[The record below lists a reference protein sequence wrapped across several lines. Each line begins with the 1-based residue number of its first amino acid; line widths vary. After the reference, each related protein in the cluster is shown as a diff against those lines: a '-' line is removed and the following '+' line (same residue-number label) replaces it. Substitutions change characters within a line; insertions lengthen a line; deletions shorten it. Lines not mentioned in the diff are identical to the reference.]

1 MIVLAFSIF
10 ALTDA
15 YWGIILIVADISG
28 DGVFVDV
35 DIPLTHFVLPVAIV
49 SKTIPPTHSAA
60 VATALTAKK
69 LSPATPP

>member
-1 MIVLAFSIF
+1 MIVFAFSVF

-15 YWGIILIVADISG
+15 YRGVILIMAAICG

-35 DIPLTHFVLPVAIV
+35 DIPLTHFILPVAIV
-49 SKTIPPTHSAA
+49 SKTIPPTQSAA

>member
-1 MIVLAFSIF
+1 MIVFAFSTF
-10 ALTDA
+10 SLRDA
-15 YWGIILIVADISG
+15 YWGIILIIAAIRG
-28 DGVFVDV
+28 DGVFIDV
-35 DIPLTHFVLPVAIV
+35 DIPLTHFVLPVTTV